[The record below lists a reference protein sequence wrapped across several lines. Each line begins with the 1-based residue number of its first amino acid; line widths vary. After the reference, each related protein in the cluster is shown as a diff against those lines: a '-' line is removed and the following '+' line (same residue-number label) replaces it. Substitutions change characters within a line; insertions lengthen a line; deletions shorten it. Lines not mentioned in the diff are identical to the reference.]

1 MSEIF
6 SELQGAEFERRQ
18 QDTNASEAIAAR
30 RLDGERGRFFALE
43 ERIVRAVELVKRER
57 QARIAA
63 EERAAHMEAQL
74 QRTGAAHRTVGKGT
88 ARAARASATMCGSA
102 SSGCWGNWTHSRSS

>member
-18 QDTNASEAIAAR
+18 QDANAGEQPAA
-30 RLDGERGRFFALE
+30 LTVSADDFSALE
-43 ERIVRAVELVKRER
+43 QRIVRAVEMVKRER

-63 EERAAHMEAQL
+63 EERAAHMELELHDQAPRIEQL
-74 QRTGAAHRTVGKGT
+74 EKELQALKGERDHVRQRVERLLGQLDALEIQG
-88 ARAARASATMCGSA
+88 
-102 SSGCWGNWTHSRSS
+102 

>member
-18 QDTNASEAIAAR
+18 EETSAGEPAAQPAA
-30 RLDGERGRFFALE
+30 LTVSADDFSALE
-43 ERIVRAVELVKRER
+43 QRIVRTVEMVKRER

-63 EERAAHMEAQL
+63 EERATHAEAQL
-74 QRTGAAHRTVGKGT
+74 QDQGPRFDQLEKELHALQGERDHVRQRVERLLAQLDALEL
-88 ARAARASATMCGSA
+88 
-102 SSGCWGNWTHSRSS
+102 